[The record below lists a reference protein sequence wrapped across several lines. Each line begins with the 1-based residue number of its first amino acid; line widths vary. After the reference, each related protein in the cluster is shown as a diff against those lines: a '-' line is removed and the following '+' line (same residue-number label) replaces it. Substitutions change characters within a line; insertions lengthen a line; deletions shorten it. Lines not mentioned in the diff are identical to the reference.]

1 MKFVDNSPEAVALN
15 AAVALHPLLPNM
27 DGFDGYSGT
36 KQQFDR
42 LYEELF
48 VIARDE
54 VSLEVDPIG
63 QVTDTW
69 FDCQVEISAG
79 DRALDWF
86 E

>member
-69 FDCQVEISAG
+69 FDYQVEISAG
-79 DRALDWF
+79 DRPLDWF